1 KRTRCC
7 RSSVSVADVAR
18 AEAAAPRAHAASRA
32 RTRRRAILVGYLYLA
47 RALVL
52 TGVLVYGAVV
62 ATGAL
67 SFYDWNLV
75 SPTWQAAGWR
85 NYAELFASRAF
96 RLSLVNTGKA
106 AAALVLATVVAPLL
120 AAVLLVRLRGHW
132 QQTYRLVLFTPA
144 MISMAIACA
153 IWLWMFHAVDGV
165 ANTVL
170 RFAGITGPAWLSSGD
185 WALWS
190 IVVVTAWKT
199 FGFNLVLYVA
209 GLIAIPREM
218 YEAARVDG
226 ASEWRIFQRITL
238 PLLGPTTLFVL
249 LTTFILGPQN
259 LFIPTQILTQGGPT
273 EASNNLAYLVYQ
285 LGFEYF
291 RVGYASAAATVV
303 FLIFLVLT
311 AVQFLLGERRTH
323 YGG

>member
-1 KRTRCC
+1 M
-7 RSSVSVADVAR
+7 SVADVAR
-18 AEAAAPRAHAASRA
+18 VDAAAPRAHAAARA
-32 RTRRRAILVGYLYLA
+32 RRRRRATLLGYLYLA
-47 RALVL
+47 PALVL
-52 TGVLVYGAVV
+52 TAVFVYWPVI
-62 ATGAL
+62 ATATL

-75 SPTWQAAGWR
+75 SPTWQPVGWR
-85 NYAELFASRAF
+85 NYAELLASRAF

-106 AAALVLATVVAPLL
+106 AAALVVATVIAPLL
-120 AAVLLVRLRGHW
+120 AAVLLVRLHGRW
-132 QQTYRLVLFTPA
+132 QQTYRVVLFAPT

-153 IWLWMFHAVDGV
+153 IWLWIFHPLHGV
-165 ANTVL
+165 ANTLL
-170 RFAGITGPAWLSSGD
+170 RFAGVTGPAWLSSGD

-190 IVVVTAWKT
+190 IVIVTAWKT

-226 ASEWRIFQRITL
+226 ASEWRIFRRITL

-259 LFIPTQILTQGGPT
+259 LFIPTQILTQGGPN

-303 FLIFLVLT
+303 FLIFLSLT
-311 AVQFLLGERRTH
+311 AAQFMLGERRTH